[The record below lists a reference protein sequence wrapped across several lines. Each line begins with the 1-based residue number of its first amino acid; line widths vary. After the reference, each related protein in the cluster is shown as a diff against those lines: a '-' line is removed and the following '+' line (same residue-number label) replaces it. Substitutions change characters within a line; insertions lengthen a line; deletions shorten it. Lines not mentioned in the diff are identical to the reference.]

1 MIEEK
6 EKKEIEESLERIC
19 SHRLFATS
27 STNIKLLRYLVEKA
41 FLGEDIKEF
50 SIGTDLWGKNYGA
63 GNNDGIVRSYVYKLR
78 KKLNEYYNEP
88 DTNEPII
95 FEIKKGQYNLNFVV
109 NNASRKLDKN
119 KKKSISIPTIY
130 LKISGLVIVG
140 IFIFGF
146 ILNHVLNR
154 HARCWESFFE
164 KNARNLVIV
173 SDQFILLEKNQW
185 NELHATMYYEIN
197 SFDEYLDY
205 IRKQP
210 ERDIRTTDF
219 TLMSQ
224 MAPWSVKRLTHWFV
238 TQNSDFNLQLESKLK
253 YDEIRNNNIIF
264 IGQFKTMSNSKSLF
278 LKNSKVFKTYLDGF
292 KYNDGKSEKIYNTR
306 YDRKGKIEYAM
317 VSFTSL
323 SPNTSAFY
331 FVSNNDIGVI
341 ATVRN
346 FTDHQWLKAFYKNL
360 PKNTQYFNALYEVQ
374 GIQRTDLNCKLVE
387 LEILENE

>member
-1 MIEEK
+1 MYVITSYSIHYTK
-6 EKKEIEESLERIC
+6 LYDFRQWNNKTKNNLKLGRRI
-19 SHRLFATS
+19 TS
-27 STNIKLLRYLVEKA
+27 YNVCYTKLLR
-41 FLGEDIKEF
+41 
-50 SIGTDLWGKNYGA
+50 
-63 GNNDGIVRSYVYKLR
+63 
-78 KKLNEYYNEP
+78 
-88 DTNEPII
+88 
-95 FEIKKGQYNLNFVV
+95 
-109 NNASRKLDKN
+109 
-119 KKKSISIPTIY
+119 
-130 LKISGLVIVG
+130 
-140 IFIFGF
+140 
-146 ILNHVLNR
+146 
-154 HARCWESFFE
+154 
-164 KNARNLVIV
+164 
-173 SDQFILLEKNQW
+173 EKNQW

-331 FVSNNDIGVI
+331 FVSN
-341 ATVRN
+341 RN
-346 FTDHQWLKAFYKNL
+346 NF
-360 PKNTQYFNALYEVQ
+360 V
-374 GIQRTDLNCKLVE
+374 
-387 LEILENE
+387 